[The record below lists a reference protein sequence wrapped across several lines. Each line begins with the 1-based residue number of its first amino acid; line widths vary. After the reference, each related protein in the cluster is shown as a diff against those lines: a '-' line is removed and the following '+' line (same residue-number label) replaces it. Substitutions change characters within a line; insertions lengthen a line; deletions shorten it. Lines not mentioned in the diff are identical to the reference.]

1 MAWDEYAGAEMSVIF
16 HVPNWPVRLSG
27 ASCGIGGS
35 RFGGWRPVGAAA
47 NELLAGQRR
56 ERIRA
61 ESRFVGFDEVVDA
74 VRGRTLVPAS
84 GGPDSCQGQL
94 LLLFSFRGLNVRRLS
109 RIFRRELRNDLRGAS
124 ACGN

>member
-47 NELLAGQRR
+47 NELLVGQRR
-56 ERIRA
+56 VRIRA
-61 ESRFVGFDEVVDA
+61 ESRFVGFDVGVEA
-74 VRGRTLVPAS
+74 VRDRTLVPAS
-84 GGPDSCQGQL
+84 CGPDSCRGQL
-94 LLLFSFRGLNVRRLS
+94 PLLFSYRGLHACPLR
-109 RIFRRELRNDLRGAS
+109 RIFRRVHLK
-124 ACGN
+124 